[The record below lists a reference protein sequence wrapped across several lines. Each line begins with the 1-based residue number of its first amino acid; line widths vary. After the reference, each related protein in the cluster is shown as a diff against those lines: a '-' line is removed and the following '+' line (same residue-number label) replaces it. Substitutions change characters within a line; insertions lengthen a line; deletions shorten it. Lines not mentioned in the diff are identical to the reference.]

1 MGGIIAS
8 GRAQAAPLRRGAAS
22 ATLVRMDPSSSLLSP
37 ARERWL
43 LLTLAA
49 INFTHIVDFMVVMPL
64 GPQLTALFRISDA
77 QFGLLVSAYTLAAG
91 ASGLLATSYIDRFDR
106 KSLLLWLYAGFA
118 LATLACGLAP
128 NYAALMAARVAAG
141 LFGGV
146 MGALVQ
152 TIVGDVVPF
161 ERRGRAMGV
170 VMAAFSLATVAG
182 VPASLWLAAALG
194 WHAPFIAI
202 ALASA
207 AVGVAGLRLLPH
219 LTGHLAHARAQ
230 SAFGNLAAVLRDA
243 NHWRAFV
250 LTMLVMSAGFSI
262 IPYITIYAT
271 ANLGIAIAD
280 VPLIYLVGGVATFFT
295 ARAFGVLTD
304 RWGKQRSFRAIALA
318 AAVPMLAL
326 THMPAAPLVV
336 YLVVTTLFFVLV
348 SGRMVPSMAIIT
360 SAALPQLRG
369 TFMSLNSSLQ
379 SLAMGLAALAGGA
392 LIQRTADGR
401 MTGYA
406 ACGWLAVGLSLLAVA
421 WVGQVRMHG
430 TPAHA

>member
-1 MGGIIAS
+1 M
-8 GRAQAAPLRRGAAS
+8 
-22 ATLVRMDPSSSLLSP
+22 SP
-37 ARERWL
+37 ARERWV

-64 GPQLTALFRISDA
+64 GPQLTALFAISDA

-91 ASGLLATSYIDRFDR
+91 ASGLLATSFIDRFDR
-106 KSLLLWLYAGFA
+106 KPLLLWLYAGFA

-128 NYAALMAARVAAG
+128 TYAALLAARIAAG

-152 TIVGDVVPF
+152 TIVGDVTPF

-202 ALASA
+202 AVASLI
-207 AVGVAGLRLLPH
+207 VGIGALRLLPR
-219 LTGHLAHARAQ
+219 LAGHLAQAR
-230 SAFGNLAAVLRDA
+230 SASPLANLNEVLRDA
-243 NHWRAFV
+243 NHWRALL
-250 LTMLVMSAGFSI
+250 LTILVMSAGFSI

-271 ANLGIAIAD
+271 TNLGIAIGD

-304 RWGKQRSFRAIALA
+304 RWGKVRSFRAIALA
-318 AAVPMLAL
+318 ATVPMLLL
-326 THMPAAPLVV
+326 THMPAAPLAA
-336 YLVVTTLFFVLV
+336 YIVVTTLFFVLV

-360 SAALPQLRG
+360 SAALPHLRG
-369 TFMSLNSSLQ
+369 TFMSLNSSMQ
-379 SLAMGLAALAGGA
+379 SLAMGLASMVGGLLIHRNAAG
-392 LIQRTADGR
+392 Q

-406 ACGWLAVGLSLLAVA
+406 ACGWLGLGLSVLAVV
-421 WVGQVRMHG
+421 WVSRVHMHG
-430 TPAHA
+430 APAAA

>member
-1 MGGIIAS
+1 MH
-8 GRAQAAPLRRGAAS
+8 P
-22 ATLVRMDPSSSLLSP
+22 TPLSP

-43 LLTLAA
+43 LLALAA

-77 QFGLLVSAYTLAAG
+77 QFGLLVAAYTLAAG
-91 ASGLLATSYIDRFDR
+91 ASGLIATSYVDRFDR
-106 KSLLLWLYAGFA
+106 KTLLLWLYAGFA

-128 NYAALMAARVAAG
+128 NYVSLMAARIAAG

-152 TIVGDVVPF
+152 TIVADVVPF

-170 VMAAFSLATVAG
+170 VMASFSLATVAG
-182 VPASLWLAAALG
+182 VPASLWLAGVLG

-207 AVGVAGLRLLPH
+207 LIGAAALRLLPH
-219 LTGHLAHARAQ
+219 LRGHLEAARA
-230 SAFGNLAAVLRDA
+230 STVLGNLGAVLRDA

-250 LTMLVMSAGFSI
+250 LSMLVMSAGFAV

-271 ANLGIAIAD
+271 SNVGITIEQ
-280 VPLIYLVGGVATFFT
+280 VPLIYLVGGVATLFT

-304 RWGKQRSFRAIALA
+304 RWGKLRSFRALALA
-318 AAVPMLAL
+318 AMVPMLAI
-326 THMPAAPLVV
+326 THLGTVPLAA

-348 SGRMVPSMAIIT
+348 SGRMVPGMAIIT
-360 SAALPQLRG
+360 SAAVPHLRG
-369 TFMSLNSSLQ
+369 TFMSLTSSLQ
-379 SLAMGLAALAGGA
+379 ALAMGLASMAGGA
-392 LIQRTADGR
+392 LIERSADGR
-401 MTGYA
+401 LSGYA
-406 ACGWLAVGLSLLAVA
+406 ACGWVGVALSLAAVA
-421 WVGQVRMHG
+421 WVGRVRLLG
-430 TPAHA
+430 APAPA

>member
-1 MGGIIAS
+1 MS
-8 GRAQAAPLRRGAAS
+8 PD
-22 ATLVRMDPSSSLLSP
+22 ATLSP

-64 GPQLTALFRISDA
+64 GPQLTTLFAISDA

-91 ASGLLATSYIDRFDR
+91 ASGLLATSYVDRFDR
-106 KSLLLWLYAGFA
+106 KPLLLWLYAGFA

-128 NYAALMAARVAAG
+128 GYAALMAARIAAG

-161 ERRGRAMGV
+161 ERRGRAVGV

-182 VPASLWLAAALG
+182 VPASLWLASTVS

-207 AVGVAGLRLLPH
+207 VVGVAALQLLPR
-219 LTGHLAHARAQ
+219 LGGHLAQARTQ
-230 SAFGNLAAVLRDA
+230 SPLGNLAAVLRDA

-250 LTMLVMSAGFSI
+250 LSMLVMSAGFTI

-271 ANLGIAIAD
+271 ANLGIGIGD

-304 RWGKQRSFRAIALA
+304 RWGKLQSFRAIALA
-318 AAVPMLAL
+318 AALPMLVL
-326 THMPAAPLVV
+326 THLPAATLWLYV
-336 YLVVTTLFFVLV
+336 VVTTFFFVLV
-348 SGRMVPSMAIIT
+348 SGRMVPGMAIVT
-360 SAALPQLRG
+360 SASVPHLRG
-369 TFMSLNSSLQ
+369 TFMSLNASLQ
-379 SLAMGLAALAGGA
+379 ALAMGLAAMLGGA
-392 LIQRTADGR
+392 LIERSADGR
-401 MTGYA
+401 LTGYA
-406 ACGWLAVGLSLLAVA
+406 ACGWVGVALSLLAIA
-421 WVGQVRMHG
+421 WVGKVRMHG
-430 TPAHA
+430 ATSRA